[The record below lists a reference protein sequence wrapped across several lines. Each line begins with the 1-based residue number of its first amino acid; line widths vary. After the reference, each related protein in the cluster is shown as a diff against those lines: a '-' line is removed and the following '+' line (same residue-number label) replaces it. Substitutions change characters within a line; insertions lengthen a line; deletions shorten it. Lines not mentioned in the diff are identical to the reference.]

1 MIFADGKGGKME
13 QVEKWFRVHKKACL
27 VTGIM
32 GLLLAPFLWPVFL
45 AVIVQSLTIGLPIA
59 AGICCYKYLNEKKE
73 KTNENE
79 QKCHHAETKESAPS
93 EVCEHAEASGSIP
106 KSPDETRTEP
116 VNTKEEPELISQEA
130 LLWYE
135 KEGKERLA
143 AIRKKA
149 GYEKKTELAVN
160 KDGICTV
167 PGKNGHHRIGFLK
180 GYAGRPRE
188 TLVKLLKDD
197 GYTVRSSGSYLWI
210 SWK

>member
-1 MIFADGKGGKME
+1 M
-13 QVEKWFRVHKKACL
+13 
-27 VTGIM
+27 
-32 GLLLAPFLWPVFL
+32 
-45 AVIVQSLTIGLPIA
+45 
-59 AGICCYKYLNEKKE
+59 
-73 KTNENE
+73 
-79 QKCHHAETKESAPS
+79 
-93 EVCEHAEASGSIP
+93 
-106 KSPDETRTEP
+106 
-116 VNTKEEPELISQEA
+116 KEEPELISQEA

-167 PGKNGHHRIGFLK
+167 PGKNGYHRIGFLK